1 MFNLTPMVK
10 NLLIIN
16 VAIHLI
22 LTVLGGLGD
31 KLSEMGSV
39 YYLFSDNFFIFQHVT
54 YMWLHGGFMHL
65 LFNMIGLIVF
75 GPMLEQVWGY
85 KKFLIYYLI
94 VGIGAGLFYGAA
106 DIVQNRTLEGD
117 TEQYISNPNVED
129 FYKFIHKHKYPNISL
144 ESLEKLEYFADNYY
158 EYPDNSNY
166 EEESVSY
173 VKTIHYRKTEGHS
186 MLGASGA
193 IMGIL
198 LAFGMLFPN
207 RELMLLIPPMPI
219 KAKYLVFIYG
229 AYQVYKA
236 INPTQGDN
244 VSYLTHIGGLLV
256 GFLVLKYWQKK
267 HGSFY

>member
-10 NLLIIN
+10 NILIIN
-16 VAIHLI
+16 VAVHLI

-39 YYLFSDNFFIFQHVT
+39 YYLFSDHFFIFQFVT

-94 VGIGAGLFYGAA
+94 VGIGAGLFYGGT
-106 DIVQNRTLEGD
+106 DIIQNRDLEAD
-117 TEQYISNPNVED
+117 TEAYYADPSSEKFYQYV
-129 FYKFIHKHKYPNISL
+129 YKHKSRNFNLEALDEFAYQYEDNPGNSTLKEKSISR
-144 ESLEKLEYFADNYY
+144 
-158 EYPDNSNY
+158 
-166 EEESVSY
+166 
-173 VKTIHYRKTEGHS
+173 VKEIHFTLTERHS

-219 KAKYLVFIYG
+219 KAKYLVFLYG
-229 AYQVYKA
+229 VYQVYKA

-244 VSYLTHIGGLLV
+244 VSYLTHIGGLIV
-256 GFLVLKYWQKK
+256 GFIVLKYWQHK